1 MATGRII
8 IIGYGTIG
16 QCALPLLIDRM
27 DRPAGQFVVI
37 DRIAEPAMLA
47 PFRQAGLT
55 YLQSDL
61 NRETFAAVMAG
72 IARAGDLLINLT
84 IGIDSLELADW
95 CHAHG
100 IAYVDTALEPWDGFV
115 ADADQPVAERTEYAL
130 HQRARRHAETHW
142 RRDGPTAIVT
152 HGANP
157 GMVNHFA
164 KAALVEVAG
173 RMGIE
178 TDTPD
183 SREGWA
189 RLARRTGTK
198 VIHISER
205 DTQVSPVPRQPGE
218 FVNTWSIPGFI
229 EEAMMPVEFGWGSHE
244 RTLPPGALRHSEGPG
259 NTIYLDQ
266 AAARYL
272 LYSWV
277 PSHGQIL
284 GLAIP
289 HSEMVTLSDY
299 LTVIEDGV
307 AVYRPTVSFV
317 YLPCDAALASLHE
330 TMMGGWREPVRERV
344 LKEDISAGHDELGVL
359 LLGHDSAGRGRT
371 GLWYGSHLDIDTA
384 RAIVPH
390 SNPTALQVAAG
401 VVSASLWAA
410 ENPARGYC
418 EPEDLPHDFV
428 LAAARPYLGR
438 MMCVETDWTPLGQ
451 RSFLDAPAAPDDPWQ
466 FANFR
471 PGL

>member
-1 MATGRII
+1 MAAGMTTGRII
-8 IIGYGTIG
+8 IVGYGTIG
-16 QCALPLLIDRM
+16 QCALPLLIERM
-27 DRPAGQFVVI
+27 GRPAALFLVI
-37 DRIAEPAMLA
+37 DRIAEPEMLA
-47 PFRQAGLT
+47 PFRQAGLK
-55 YLQSDL
+55 YLQHSLTQDS
-61 NRETFAAVMAG
+61 FASVLDEVAQN
-72 IARAGDLLINLT
+72 GDILINLT

-95 CHAHG
+95 CHTHG

-115 ADADQPVAERTEYAL
+115 ADADQPAAERTEYAL
-130 HQRARRHAETHW
+130 HQRARRHAAMHW
-142 RRDGPTAIVT
+142 RSDGPTAVVT

-164 KAALVEVAG
+164 KAALVETAA

-178 TDTPD
+178 AETPD
-183 SREGWA
+183 SRDGWA

-218 FVNTWSIPGFI
+218 FINTWSVPGLI

-244 RTLPPGALRHSEGPG
+244 RALPPGALHHGEGPR

-299 LTVIEDGV
+299 LTVFDDGI

-330 TMMGGWREPVRERV
+330 TMMDGWREPARERV

-359 LLGHDSAGRGRT
+359 LLGHGRG
-371 GLWYGSHLDIDTA
+371 GLWFGSHLDIDTA
-384 RAIVPH
+384 RTIVPH

-418 EPEDLPHDFV
+418 EPEDLPHEFV
-428 LAAARPYLGR
+428 LEAARPYLGR
-438 MMCVETDWTPLGQ
+438 VMCVETDWTPLAQ
-451 RSFLDAPAAPDDPWQ
+451 RSFLDEPAEPDDPWQ

-471 PGL
+471 PAL